1 MLDYQFVNNR
11 IFDALACGLPVISD
25 CCDEL
30 LDIFPDAVLYYSNQ
44 EEFRK
49 CVAQL
54 ENDYDAIK
62 ARVDA
67 QWPMIKEKY
76 SFEAR
81 AKELV
86 EIAEKKGSL

>member
-1 MLDYQFVNNR
+1 M
-11 IFDALACGLPVISD
+11 
-25 CCDEL
+25 
-30 LDIFPDAVLYYSNQ
+30 
-44 EEFRK
+44 
-49 CVAQL
+49 AQL

-81 AKELV
+81 ARELV